1 MGMASVRFG
10 VFVPQ
15 GWILDLLDIEDPVE
29 KYETM
34 SRVAKTAERLGFDS
48 LWLFDHFHTYHT
60 PVLETVFE
68 CWTSTA
74 ALARDTSKIR
84 LGQMVTCNGYRNPAL
99 MAKMAST
106 VDVLSH
112 GRLDF
117 GIGGGWYEHEY
128 HAYGYEYP
136 PTPGERLRMLGEA
149 LQVILAMWT
158 EPYASFKGNY
168 YTVDGAIN
176 EPKGV
181 QKPHPPIWVGG
192 SGEKVTLKLA
202 AMYGDAINLGGHID
216 DMGYYHHKLD
226 VVADHC
232 ASVGRDPATII
243 KSVNVET
250 SLLRPGEDPEAVT
263 ARYRRGESLDDYKTH
278 AVVGGP
284 QEVIDTYARLIEA
297 GMDYIIVSDLPRIAT
312 TDVVEYLAAEV
323 LPAFR

>member
-1 MGMASVRFG
+1 MAPVRFG

-15 GWILDLLDIEDPVE
+15 GWIMDLVDIEDPVE
-29 KYETM
+29 KYEAM

-48 LWLFDHFHTYHT
+48 IWLFDHFHTYYK
-60 PVLETVFE
+60 PVLETTFE
-68 CWTSTA
+68 CWTATA
-74 ALARDTSKIR
+74 ALARDTSRIR

-117 GIGGGWYEHEY
+117 GIGAGWYEHEY
-128 HAYGYEYP
+128 LAYGYEYP
-136 PTPGERLRMLGEA
+136 PTPGERLRRLGEA
-149 LQVILAMWT
+149 LQVIKAMWT
-158 EPYASFKGNY
+158 EPYASFDGQFYK
-168 YTVDGAIN
+168 VAGAIN

-202 AMYGDAINLGGHID
+202 AMYGDAINLGGNLD

-226 VVADHC
+226 VVRSHC
-232 ASVGRDPATII
+232 ETVGRDPATLIR
-243 KSVNVET
+243 SANVET
-250 SLLRPGEDPEAVT
+250 TLVRPGDDPDELTKV
-263 ARYRRGESLDDYKTH
+263 YRRDESLEEYKTH
-278 AVVGGP
+278 AVVGGT
-284 QEVIDTYARLIEA
+284 QEIIDTYGRLIDA
-297 GMDYIIVSDLPRIAT
+297 GIDYIIVSDLPRIAT
-312 TDVVEYLAAEV
+312 TDVLDYIGSEV